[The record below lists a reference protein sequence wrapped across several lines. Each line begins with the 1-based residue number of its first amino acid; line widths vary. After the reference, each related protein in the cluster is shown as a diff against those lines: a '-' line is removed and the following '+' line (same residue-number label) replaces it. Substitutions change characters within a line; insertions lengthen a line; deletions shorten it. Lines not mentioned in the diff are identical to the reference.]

1 MIHLVGVA
9 MINVLMGLMMPTNRC
24 LMLVHHQIQIVHLIC
39 LSHLL
44 LYQGLIHHLLV
55 SYLGHDMGYR
65 RVQLLVF
72 LELLVMRRQSG
83 LIVLTHH
90 LGEHLRLLQ
99 FLVPSEHL
107 LGPTIVLLLKQNGL
121 SAFH

>member
-1 MIHLVGVA
+1 MIDLVSVA
-9 MINVLMGLMMPTNRC
+9 MIDVLMGLVMPANRS
-24 LMLVHHQIQIVHLIC
+24 LMLVYHQIQIVHLIC

-44 LYQGLIHHLLV
+44 LYQGLIHDLLV
-55 SYLGHDMGYR
+55 SYLGHDMWYR

-90 LGEHLRLLQ
+90 LGKHLRL
-99 FLVPSEHL
+99 F
-107 LGPTIVLLLKQNGL
+107 
-121 SAFH
+121 